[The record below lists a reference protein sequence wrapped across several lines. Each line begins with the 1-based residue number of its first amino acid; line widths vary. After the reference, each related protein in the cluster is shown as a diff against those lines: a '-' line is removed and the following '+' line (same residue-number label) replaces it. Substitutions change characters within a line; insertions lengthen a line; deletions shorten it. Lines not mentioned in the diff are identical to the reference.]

1 MQFCE
6 QSDCGTSSI
15 MRQSCE
21 PLKLHV
27 NKFSIFSLRE
37 NHQPF
42 FIELLKVRCEIFLVE
57 YLFER
62 IFRVNETAFRKVVL
76 AYLHLYARFEH
87 IFQLFNLLKK
97 RWLFTL

>member
-1 MQFCE
+1 MQFYE
-6 QSDCGTSSI
+6 QNDSGTSSI

-42 FIELLKVRCEIFLVE
+42 FIELLKVRCEIF
-57 YLFER
+57 FS
-62 IFRVNETAFRKVVL
+62 
-76 AYLHLYARFEH
+76 
-87 IFQLFNLLKK
+87 
-97 RWLFTL
+97 